1 MKKLLAALLAMMM
14 LFSCVAAMA
23 DAGSEPDWTEY
34 NALIADIKA
43 ETDFAAREAK
53 MHQAEDILMSTYAVI
68 PIYYYNDD
76 YMQRSTVDGIYA
88 NLFGFKYF
96 QYATVEGSDTL
107 KLNLASEPD
116 YLDPALNSSVDGACL
131 AIASFGGL
139 YTYNANEELVPDFAT
154 GYEMSE
160 DGLTYTFTMRDGL
173 KWSDG
178 TDLTAKD
185 FEYSWKRAA
194 NPQTAADYSYM
205 FNGIKGY
212 PDNLAVTAS
221 EDGKT
226 LIVELDA
233 PCAYMLDLMAFPAF
247 YAVPQH
253 AVEAAEGWQENPGAW
268 ALEAGFVTSG
278 PYTLTEWTHNTS
290 MTYTKN
296 PNYWDAENVKL
307 NQLQFM
313 LSADDTAIYAAYQAG
328 DVDFI
333 DSVPT
338 DEKANLQGNP
348 EYKVIDNLGT
358 YYAAFNVKSHL
369 FDGKTVEQ
377 AAAMREAFSKL
388 IDREYIIETVAQN
401 GQKVATAY
409 IPEGMADGQG
419 GVFKQN
425 DDAYTYPV
433 TATTSDGE
441 ELVGYYEL
449 EPDVDGAIELLKQAG
464 FEFDDN
470 NMLSANTPINI
481 EYLTNENSGHIAAA
495 ECMQQDFAAVGIN
508 MTIRSMDWNVFLEDR
523 KNGNFDFAR
532 EGWLAD
538 FNDPINMLEMWTTD
552 SGNNDCQFGR

>member
-1 MKKLLAALLAMMM
+1 
-14 LFSCVAAMA
+14 
-23 DAGSEPDWTEY
+23 
-34 NALIADIKA
+34 
-43 ETDFAAREAK
+43 
-53 MHQAEDILMSTYAVI
+53 
-68 PIYYYNDD
+68 
-76 YMQRSTVDGIYA
+76 
-88 NLFGFKYF
+88 
-96 QYATVEGSDTL
+96 
-107 KLNLASEPD
+107 
-116 YLDPALNSSVDGACL
+116 
-131 AIASFGGL
+131 
-139 YTYNANEELVPDFAT
+139 
-154 GYEMSE
+154 
-160 DGLTYTFTMRDGL
+160 
-173 KWSDG
+173 
-178 TDLTAKD
+178 
-185 FEYSWKRAA
+185 
-194 NPQTAADYSYM
+194 
-205 FNGIKGY
+205 
-212 PDNLAVTAS
+212 
-221 EDGKT
+221 
-226 LIVELDA
+226 
-233 PCAYMLDLMAFPAF
+233 
-247 YAVPQH
+247 
-253 AVEAAEGWQENPGAW
+253 
-268 ALEAGFVTSG
+268 VTSG
-278 PYTLTEWTHNTS
+278 PFTLTEWTHNNS

-333 DSVPT
+333 DGVPT

-358 YYAAFNVKSHL
+358 YYAAFNVKSSL

-409 IPEGMADGQG
+409 IPEGMADGNG